1 MTWGCL
7 AARLRAAWSA
17 LWADPTPSHPL
28 ALRDCGPSGPGR
40 PVRDHLPPY
49 LSTEARVLI
58 QVRLAHG
65 ERLYGAPLAVG
76 WGPAP
81 VELAQELADAV
92 AYAVA
97 AGAPEGAT
105 RDICASLDTA
115 LRLTSPAPRG

>member
-1 MTWGCL
+1 MIL
-7 AARLRAAWSA
+7 PRAAVRLRAAWAA
-17 LWADPTPSHPL
+17 LWADPPPLASL

-97 AGAPEGAT
+97 AGAPEGFI
-105 RDICASLDTA
+105 RDLCASLDTV
-115 LRLTSPAPRG
+115 LRLQGPR

>member
-1 MTWGCL
+1 MILARL
-7 AARLRAAWSA
+7 AAAWAA

-49 LSTEARVLI
+49 LSTEARI
-58 QVRLAHG
+58 FIMVRLAHG
-65 ERLYGAPLAVG
+65 ENLHGAPLAVG
-76 WGPAP
+76 WGPAL

-97 AGAPEGAT
+97 AGAPEGLI
-105 RDICASLDTA
+105 RDLCAALDTA
-115 LRLTSPAPRG
+115 LRLQGPR

>member
-1 MTWGCL
+1 MTL
-7 AARLRAAWSA
+7 ARLRARLAAAWSA
-17 LWADPTPSHPL
+17 LWAADPRPLASL

-76 WGPAP
+76 WAPAP

-92 AYAVA
+92 AYAIA
-97 AGAPEGAT
+97 AGVPEGYL
-105 RDICASLDTA
+105 RDLCAALDTA
-115 LRLTSPAPRG
+115 LRLQGPR

>member
-1 MTWGCL
+1 M
-7 AARLRAAWSA
+7 RAAWAA

-28 ALRDCGPSGPGR
+28 ALRNCGPSGPGR

-76 WGPAP
+76 WAPAP

-97 AGAPEGAT
+97 AGVPA
-105 RDICASLDTA
+105 RV
-115 LRLTSPAPRG
+115 LRMRP

>member
-1 MTWGCL
+1 MTL
-7 AARLRAAWSA
+7 ARLRARLAAAWAA
-17 LWADPTPSHPL
+17 LWADPAPSHPL

-40 PVRDHLPPY
+40 PVRDHLPAY

-76 WGPAP
+76 WAPAP

-97 AGAPEGAT
+97 AGAPEGFT
-105 RDICASLDTA
+105 RDLCASLDTA
-115 LRLTSPAPRG
+115 LRLQAPR